1 LRSIVI
7 RKSKYF
13 SLSWKDIEKDVTKL
27 AKQIS
32 PRPTAI
38 IGIARGG
45 VVIARLLSDL
55 LDMQKIRFFG
65 LRFYKSVDKREKKI
79 EIYQRLKENLKKDDV
94 LLVDDVADTGK
105 SIKVGKQ
112 LVLSLKPKD
121 LKIATLYIKPWSN
134 FKPDYFVKT
143 FDGWVIFPWEKNEFI
158 REISKK
164 YTKDEVNK
172 IIKRL
177 SIKE

>member
-121 LKIATLYIKPWSN
+121 
-134 FKPDYFVKT
+134 
-143 FDGWVIFPWEKNEFI
+143 
-158 REISKK
+158 
-164 YTKDEVNK
+164 
-172 IIKRL
+172 
-177 SIKE
+177 